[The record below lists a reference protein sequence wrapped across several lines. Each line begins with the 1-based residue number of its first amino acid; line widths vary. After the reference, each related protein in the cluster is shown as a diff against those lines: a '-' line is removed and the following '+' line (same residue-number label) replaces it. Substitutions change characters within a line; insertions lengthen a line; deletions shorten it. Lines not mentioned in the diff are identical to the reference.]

1 MLPGTSFDAASG
13 AAVDDMVPT
22 PPLSDAI
29 EAKILGDDCKVDVM
43 GNAFEFYG
51 TSSYNGDA
59 CVARELADTFSLT
72 HGGKSTVPLRYATI
86 DEVRVALEAELFEA
100 VAVSMTEEVA
110 WDDGADVTFLSVA
123 GDTPSGC
130 DGANLT
136 IDVSSAAQAN
146 DGNGG

>member
-1 MLPGTSFDAASG
+1 
-13 AAVDDMVPT
+13 MVPA

-29 EAKILGDDCKVDVM
+29 EAKIFGDDCKVDVM
-43 GNAFEFYG
+43 GNAFEFHG

-59 CVARELADTFSLT
+59 CVAPELADTFSLT

-100 VAVSMTEEVA
+100 VAVSMTDEVA

-123 GDTPSGC
+123 PSP
-130 DGANLT
+130 LP
-136 IDVSSAAQAN
+136 SSLPLPLPSHVQEH
-146 DGNGG
+146 GGTALPLEGSGWADEQE